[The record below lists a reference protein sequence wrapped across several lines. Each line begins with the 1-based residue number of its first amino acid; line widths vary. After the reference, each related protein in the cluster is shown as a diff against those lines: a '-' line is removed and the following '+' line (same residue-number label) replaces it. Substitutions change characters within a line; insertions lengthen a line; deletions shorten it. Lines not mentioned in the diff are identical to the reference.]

1 MKNLKKHIFAAVVT
15 SSAFMSPIAIADTS
29 DSGFYLTAGIGTGLE
44 TDVDGSINGVD
55 ISATGRMTFGG
66 GIGLGYDFDNNW
78 RVEAGVTRSTVNFK
92 NVVVAGNQNNLED
105 NVDGTGVSIS
115 AAYDFENDSKIM
127 PYIEGSYGIAWADDV
142 DDSAS
147 GYGIAFGLST
157 PVSDEVELWGAVG
170 LSFSSDQTENVE
182 GISVNV
188 DGGTEWGFST
198 GLRIRL

>member
-1 MKNLKKHIFAAVVT
+1 MESRISL
-15 SSAFMSPIAIADTS
+15 SSKRVFESVIP
-29 DSGFYLTAGIGTGLE
+29 
-44 TDVDGSINGVD
+44 
-55 ISATGRMTFGG
+55 TGRPLNPWAKIKCGKLSSWHKFYKLRNDQSNTC
-66 GIGLGYDFDNNW
+66 DP
-78 RVEAGVTRSTVNFK
+78 
-92 NVVVAGNQNNLED
+92 
-105 NVDGTGVSIS
+105 IS
-115 AAYDFENDSKIM
+115 AAYDFENDSKIT
-127 PYIEGSYGIAWADDV
+127 PYIEGSYVIAWADDV

>member
-1 MKNLKKHIFAAVVT
+1 MKTLKKNIFTALVT
-15 SSAFMSPIAIADTS
+15 SSAFISPIAIADTS

-44 TDVDGSINGVD
+44 TDVDGSIDGVNF
-55 ISATGRMTFGG
+55 SATGRTTFGG

-78 RVEAGVTRSTVNFK
+78 RVEAGVTRSTIKYKSF
-92 NVVVAGNQNNLED
+92 VVDGTQIDLED

-115 AAYDFENDSKIM
+115 AAYDFENESKIT
-127 PYIEGSYGIAWADDV
+127 PYIEGSYGIAWADDA
-142 DDSAS
+142 DDSTS

-170 LSFSSDQTENVE
+170 LGFSSDQTENVE
-182 GISVNV
+182 GTSVNV
-188 DGGTEWGFST
+188 DGSTEWGFST

>member
-44 TDVDGSINGVD
+44 TDVDGSINGVN
-55 ISATGRMTFGG
+55 ISLTGRTTFGG

-78 RVEAGVTRSTVNFK
+78 RVEAGVQRSTVNFK

-115 AAYDFENDSKIM
+115 AGYDFENDSKIT
-127 PYIEGSYGIAWADDV
+127 PYIEGAYIIAWSDDA

-147 GYGIAFGLST
+147 GYGINFGLST

-170 LSFSSDQTENVE
+170 LSFSPDQTENVE

-188 DGGTEWGFST
+188 DGGTEWSFST

>member
-1 MKNLKKHIFAAVVT
+1 MKILKKNIFAAVVT

-29 DSGFYLTAGIGTGLE
+29 DSGFFLTAGIGTGLE
-44 TDVDGSINGVD
+44 TDVDGSINGD
-55 ISATGRMTFGG
+55 NISATGRTTFSG

-78 RVEAGVTRSTVNFK
+78 RVEAGVTRSTANFK
-92 NVVVAGNQNNLED
+92 NVVFAGTQIDLKD

-115 AAYDFENDSKIM
+115 AAYDFENESKIT
-127 PYIEGSYGIAWADDV
+127 PYIEGSYIIAWADDA

-147 GYGIAFGLST
+147 GYGIDFGLST

-170 LSFSSDQTENVE
+170 LGFSSDQTENVE